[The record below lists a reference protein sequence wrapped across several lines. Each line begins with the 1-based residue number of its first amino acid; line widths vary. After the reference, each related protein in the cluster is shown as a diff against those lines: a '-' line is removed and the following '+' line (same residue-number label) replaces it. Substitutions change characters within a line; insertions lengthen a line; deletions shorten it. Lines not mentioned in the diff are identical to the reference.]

1 LCEHE
6 QVRAYERAL
15 GGEPPRAA
23 QRKSQSELTRY
34 LAQRLTLQR
43 TNIELKRIHEQ
54 RIKRKLARPALRKF
68 EPRVITGSNF
78 AFHAPPY
85 DVAYTF
91 NPSGNAAD
99 ANPSTGTYD
108 LACQSF
114 GDGNQQVA
122 AGVASWF
129 FCTEAAVDQRFAALI
144 DFSYDWFDYAT
155 AYVAHNDL
163 RTRIWIWGATEN
175 DWALQADVQ
184 PSWSDGE
191 SFYNL
196 TATVTKAAC
205 RSSSFLP
212 SDRLACIWSGY
223 TPMHKLTPIVDF
235 SGGRIID
242 QIQRVRA
249 IDGFRCLF

>member
-191 SFYNL
+191 SFYNHNGDSNQGSL
-196 TATVTKAAC
+196 SIEQFFAVRQASLYLVWVYSDAQADADSGFFGRQDH
-205 RSSSFLP
+205 RSNSARP
-212 SDRLACIWSGY
+212 C
-223 TPMHKLTPIVDF
+223 H
-235 SGGRIID
+235 
-242 QIQRVRA
+242 
-249 IDGFRCLF
+249 